1 MQVSLSSPNF
11 LTNYSFRTRSVGEEE
26 HSKPSTRSIR
36 KEGHSKP
43 STRLIRKEE
52 YCKPSTSSIRKEEY
66 CKPST
71 KQGGETEYILPRGR
85 EGHSWEEKK
94 VDNDNGETDGLEEN
108 TLAGR
113 RRGRCSTAGRYIG
126 LCI

>member
-11 LTNYSFRTRSVGEEE
+11 LTNYSFRKSSAGEEK
-26 HSKPSTRSIR
+26 HSKPR
-36 KEGHSKP
+36 K
-43 STRLIRKEE
+43 R
-52 YCKPSTSSIRKEEY
+52 SIRKEEY

-71 KQGGETEYILPRGR
+71 RQGGETEYILPRGR

-113 RRGRCSTAGRYIG
+113 RRGRCLTAGRYIG